1 MIIKLKK
8 DSTLQIAVETQ
19 VKEALALR
27 DGSVGPTKSLID
39 ESNNYHFTITKREIK
54 RIADANGIATIYF
67 CKKINSL

>member
-8 DSTLQIAVETQ
+8 DSTLQITVETQ

-27 DGSVGPTKSLID
+27 KGSVGGTKSLID

-54 RIADANGIATIYF
+54 KIADANGIATL
-67 CKKINSL
+67 KRGKND